1 MVIGIFTKKKFFIKT
16 LPIEVGSE
24 NIERQATKFSPGNLS
39 LNASL
44 TT

>member
-1 MVIGIFTKKKFFIKT
+1 MVICIFTKKIIKN

-24 NIERQATKFSPGNLS
+24 NIDRQATKFSPGNLS